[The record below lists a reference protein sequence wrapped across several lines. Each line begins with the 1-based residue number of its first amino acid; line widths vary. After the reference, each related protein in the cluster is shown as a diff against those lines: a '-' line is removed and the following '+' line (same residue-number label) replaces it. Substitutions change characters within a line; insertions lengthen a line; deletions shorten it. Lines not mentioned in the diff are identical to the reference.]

1 MTAMEK
7 SAKRSGKRA
16 AARMRAIRRK
26 AAAWQRRA
34 RRAVAI
40 ALIAASIAEA
50 PTRLAHAQIGQLGG
64 AGGAAG
70 VGQGAMGSV
79 GGLVNGAAQ
88 RLGDLEENGPGFM
101 YYGINAADRGLG
113 YRGSYYTVGGFIPY
127 AEDDL
132 GGVWNADLRGHL
144 SNYGG
149 FFSNVGAV
157 RKQFWGGTLFG
168 VGVYWDYD
176 GDQNQYSNTTISDS
190 SGSYVFA
197 GGQTY
202 NQVGVS
208 TEWLTDYGN
217 LRSNGYI
224 PVGNTAQQMG
234 PFVGHSLLCQNGIN
248 AGLAGADLEV
258 GAYIP
263 GLADWAGMVSV
274 GGYAFGNARYNNV
287 NGTDLVP
294 YFGGVYTRMDLT
306 LIRNWD
312 FSLQANNDSFFD
324 WTGFARLTYRMGG
337 SRRRNVPDQME
348 QPMMRNEHVVRAH
361 QAPVQAI
368 NPMTGTPFYVIHVDN
383 TTSLAP
389 NTGAPGTWETPVTTL
404 AQAQAKEFRRA
415 NGPTAVPGKGDYD
428 IVFVHIGQS
437 ATCPYETP
445 VGGYQFQANNQYLVG
460 EGTSLKLCTSN
471 CGEIAL
477 WSNTASSLYPVI
489 TNPRPDEAAIVL
501 TNAAGTTS
509 GATVDH
515 VRITGSAIGISDGP
529 GLPAASP
536 TTGPG
541 TATVNDVQIYGNGP
555 GQRGVQIN
563 DLAGNSGTFNFSKM
577 NMQKLTN
584 DGFVVDAS
592 SGGNPNVNLSNSTI
606 NNTTGSAV
614 LVANLNDTGRVRV
627 VGSTITNSTQAGVY
641 VGNGNAYIGTS
652 SFSKNAL
659 AGVYVQDD
667 DPIVSGV
674 TGGLST
680 VQVTNSTF
688 DGNQVGI
695 WAVANTGTTN
705 MTITNNVIT
714 TNSSPA
720 GANGV
725 ILAVGDL
732 TGSGTTGVM
741 NAAVVGNTITPVIA
755 TTVVDTA
762 TTTTTTGTTTSTTTT
777 YSSIGNILLTTAGTA
792 TFNSAGEVTGYTSYG
807 TLNIKAA
814 DQPQMQSMNS
824 NAGVALLPLP
834 VQSGSTQY
842 YVIPPPPTFD
852 ASLMVPLPNP

>member
-1 MTAMEK
+1 MEK
-7 SAKRSGKRA
+7 SANRSGKRA
-16 AARMRAIRRK
+16 AARVRALRRK

-70 VGQGAMGSV
+70 VGQGGMGAV
-79 GGLVNGAAQ
+79 GGLVNGAAA
-88 RLGDLEENGPGFM
+88 RLADLEANGPGFM

-113 YRGSYYTVGGFIPY
+113 YRGSYYTVGGFVPY

-132 GGVWNADLRGHL
+132 GGVWNADLRAHL

-168 VGVYWDYD
+168 LGVYWDYD
-176 GDQNQYSNTTISDS
+176 GDQNQYSPTTISDS
-190 SGSYVFA
+190 SGSYTFA

-202 NQVGVS
+202 QQVGVS
-208 TEWLTDYGN
+208 AEWLTDYGN

-224 PVGNTAQQMG
+224 PCGTTAQTMG
-234 PFVGHSLLCQNGIN
+234 PFVGNSLLCQNGIN

-274 GGYAFGNARYNNV
+274 GGYAFGNARYDNV
-287 NGTDLVP
+287 DGTDLVP

-348 QPMMRNEHVVRAH
+348 QPMMRNEHVVRAY

-368 NPMTGTPFYVIHVDN
+368 NAMTGLPYEVFHVDN
-383 TTSLAP
+383 TTTTLPAG
-389 NTGAPGTWETPVTTL
+389 TGTWENPFTTL
-404 AQAQAKEFRRA
+404 QQAQAA
-415 NGPTAVPGKGDYD
+415 ATADYD

-437 ATCPYETP
+437 ETCPYETP

-460 EGTSLKLCTSN
+460 EGTSLQLCTAN
-471 CGEIAL
+471 CGLIDV

-489 TNPRPDEAAIVL
+489 TNPRPNEAAIVL

-536 TTGPG
+536 ATGPG

-592 SGGNPNVNLSNSTI
+592 SGGNPIVNLSNSTI
-606 NNTTGSAV
+606 NNTTGSGV
-614 LVANLNDTGRVRV
+614 VVANLNDTGRVRV
-627 VGSTITNSTQAGVY
+627 VDSTITRSSQAGVY

-652 SFSKNAL
+652 AFSRNAL
-659 AGVYVQDD
+659 AGVYVQDN
-667 DPIVSGV
+667 DPTVTSPPPGV
-674 TGGLST
+674 ST
-680 VQVTNSTF
+680 VQVTNSNF
-688 DGNQVGI
+688 NENPVGI
-695 WAVANTGTTN
+695 WGIANSGTTN
-705 MTITNNVIT
+705 LTITNNTIT

-725 ILAVGDL
+725 ILAVGSL
-732 TGSGTTGVM
+732 TGSGTTGVL
-741 NAAVVGNTITPVIA
+741 NGAVIGNTITPVIA
-755 TTVVDTA
+755 TTVVDTS
-762 TTTTTTGTTTSTTTT
+762 TTTTTTGTTTSTSTT
-777 YSSIGNILLTTAGTA
+777 YSSIGNILLTTAGTPIFSG
-792 TFNSAGEVTGYTSYG
+792 TTTGDVTGFTSYG

-814 DQPQMQSMNS
+814 DQPQLQSMNR
-824 NAGVALLPLP
+824 NAGVAQLPVP
-834 VQSGSTQY
+834 VQSGSSQY
-842 YVIPPPPTFD
+842 YVIPPPPTYD
-852 ASLMVPLPNP
+852 ASLVVPLPNP

>member
-1 MTAMEK
+1 MEK
-7 SAKRSGKRA
+7 SANRSGKRA
-16 AARMRAIRRK
+16 AARIRAIRRK

-70 VGQGAMGSV
+70 VGQGGMGAV
-79 GGLVNGAAQ
+79 GGLVNGAAA
-88 RLGDLEENGPGFM
+88 RLTDLEANGPGFM

-113 YRGSYYTVGGFIPY
+113 YRGSYYTVGGFVPY

-132 GGVWNADLRGHL
+132 GGVWNADLRAHL

-168 VGVYWDYD
+168 LGVFWDFD
-176 GDQNQYSNTTISDS
+176 GDQNQYSNTTITDK
-190 SGSYVFA
+190 SGSYVFS

-202 NQVGVS
+202 QQVGVS
-208 TEWLTDYGN
+208 AEWLTDYGN

-224 PVGNTAQQMG
+224 PCGTTAQTMG
-234 PFVGHSLLCQNGIN
+234 PFVGNSLLCQNGIN

-361 QAPVQAI
+361 QAPVQATFF
-368 NPMTGTPFYVIHVDN
+368 NPTTGTVQPYEVFHVDN
-383 TTSLAP
+383 TTTTKPAG
-389 NTGAPGTWETPVTTL
+389 TGTWENPFTTL
-404 AQAQAKEFRRA
+404 QQAQ
-415 NGPTAVPGKGDYD
+415 TAATADYD

-437 ATCPYETP
+437 PTCPYYTP
-445 VGGYQFQANNQYLVG
+445 ADGYQFQANNQYLVG
-460 EGTSLKLCTSN
+460 EGTSLQLCTAN
-471 CGEIAL
+471 CGNISV
-477 WSNTASSLYPVI
+477 WSNTAQTTYPVI
-489 TNPRPDEAAIVL
+489 QNNEGGPAINLQGAATNV
-501 TNAAGTTS
+501 
-509 GATVDH
+509 TVDH
-515 VRITGSAIGISDGP
+515 VRITGSTVGISDGA
-529 GLPAASP
+529 GRAA
-536 TTGPG
+536 G
-541 TATVNDVQIYGNGP
+541 TVATVNDVQIYGNGP
-555 GQRGVQIN
+555 GQTGVEI
-563 DLAGNSGTFNFSKM
+563 LNSDNATLTFTKM
-577 NMQKLTN
+577 NLQNMTN
-584 DGFVVDAS
+584 DGFYVQGSGDA
-592 SGGNPNVNLSNSTI
+592 GPIVNIGASTI
-606 NNTTGSAV
+606 NNTTGSGVMVNNVGGDA
-614 LVANLNDTGRVRV
+614 GRVRV
-627 VGSTITNSTQAGVY
+627 TGSQITNSSNSGVY
-641 VGNGNAYIGTS
+641 VASGNAYVGTS
-652 SFSKNAL
+652 KFSKNVV
-659 AGVYVQDD
+659 AGVYVQDSTF
-667 DPIVSGV
+667 VTSG
-674 TGGLST
+674 TGTPGTSN
-680 VQVTNSTF
+680 VQVDKSSF
-688 DGNQVGI
+688 RDSAVGV
-695 WAVANTGTTN
+695 WGVANSGTTN
-705 MTITNNVIT
+705 LTITNNAIT

-725 ILAVGDL
+725 ILAVGN
-732 TGSGTTGVM
+732 TTTSGTTGVL
-741 NAAVVGNTITPVIA
+741 NAAVVGNVITPVLTT
-755 TTVVDTA
+755 TTVDTF
-762 TTTTTTGTTTSTTTT
+762 TSTTTTGTTTGTTTT
-777 YSSIGNILLTTAGTA
+777 YSSIGNILLSTAGTPIFSGSSS
-792 TFNSAGEVTGYTSYG
+792 TVTGFTSLG

-814 DQPQMQSMNS
+814 DQPQLQSMNS
-824 NAGVALLPLP
+824 NAGVALLPVP
-834 VQSGSTQY
+834 VQSGSSQY
-842 YVIPPPPTFD
+842 YVIPPPPNFNT
-852 ASLMVPLPNP
+852 SLQVPTPSP

>member
-7 SAKRSGKRA
+7 SANRSGKRA
-16 AARMRAIRRK
+16 AARIRAIRRK

-70 VGQGAMGSV
+70 VGQGGMGAV
-79 GGLVNGAAQ
+79 GGLVNGAAA
-88 RLGDLEENGPGFM
+88 RLTDLEENGPGFM

-113 YRGSYYTVGGFIPY
+113 YRGSYYTVGGFVPY

-132 GGVWNADLRGHL
+132 GGVWNADLRAHL

-168 VGVYWDYD
+168 LGVFWDFD
-176 GDQNQYSNTTISDS
+176 GDQNQYSNTTLSDS
-190 SGSYVFA
+190 SGSYTFA

-208 TEWLTDYGN
+208 AEWLTDYGN

-224 PVGNTAQQMG
+224 PVGTTAQQMG
-234 PFVGHSLLCQNGIN
+234 PFVGNSLLCQNGIN

-348 QPMMRNEHVVRAH
+348 QPMMRNEHIVRAH

-368 NPMTGTPFYVIHVDN
+368 NAMTGLPYEVFHVDN
-383 TTSLAP
+383 TT
-389 NTGAPGTWETPVTTL
+389 NTLPAGNGTWENPFTTL
-404 AQAQAKEFRRA
+404 QQAQ
-415 NGPTAVPGKGDYD
+415 TAATADYD
-428 IVFVHIGQS
+428 MVFVHIGQS
-437 ATCPYETP
+437 ETCPYEAP

-460 EGTSLKLCTSN
+460 EGTSLQLCTAN
-471 CGEIAL
+471 CGLIDV
-477 WSNTASSLYPVI
+477 WSNTSSSLYPVI
-489 TNPRPDEAAIVL
+489 TNPNGPAVVL
-501 TNAAGTTS
+501 TNAAGTVT

-515 VRITGSAIGISDGP
+515 IQITGAQVGITDGP
-529 GLPAASP
+529 GLP
-536 TTGPG
+536 GG
-541 TATVNDVQIYGNGP
+541 GIATVNDVRITGNGP
-555 GQRGVQIN
+555 SQTGVVIL
-563 DLAGNSGTFNFSKM
+563 DAAENSGTFNFTKM
-577 NMQKLTN
+577 KLQNLTA
-584 DGFVVDAS
+584 DGFVVSVTGTGA
-592 SGGNPNVNLSNSTI
+592 PNVNISNSLI
-606 NNTTGSAV
+606 NNTTGSGVVVNGV
-614 LVANLNDTGRVRV
+614 LGEGRVQV
-627 VGSTITNSTQAGVY
+627 TNSTITNSSDAGVF
-641 VGNGNAYIGTS
+641 VGNGNAYVGNST
-652 SFSKNAL
+652 FRGNAI
-659 AGVYVQDD
+659 AGVYVQDS
-667 DPIVSGV
+667 PTSEPTTTPGTSI
-674 TGGLST
+674 
-680 VQVTNSTF
+680 VQVSNSTF
-688 DGNQVGI
+688 SEQAVGI
-695 WAVANTGTTN
+695 WALANTGTTN
-705 MTITNNVIT
+705 MTITNNIIT
-714 TNSSPA
+714 TNSSPV

-725 ILAVGDL
+725 ILAVGSV
-732 TGSGTTGVM
+732 TGSGTTGVL
-741 NAAVVGNTITPVIA
+741 NGAVIGNSIAPVIA
-755 TTVVDTA
+755 TTVVDTSS
-762 TTTTTTGTTTSTTTT
+762 TTTTTGTTTSTTTT
-777 YSSIGNILLTTAGTA
+777 YSSIGNILLSTAGTPIFSG
-792 TFNSAGEVTGYTSYG
+792 TTSGDVIGFTSYG

-814 DQPQMQSMNS
+814 DQPQLQSMNR
-824 NAGVALLPLP
+824 NAGVALLPVP
-834 VQSGSTQY
+834 VQSGSSQY

-852 ASLMVPLPNP
+852 ASLVVPTPVP

>member
-7 SAKRSGKRA
+7 SANRSRKRA
-16 AARMRAIRRK
+16 AARIRAIRCK
-26 AAAWQRRA
+26 AAAWQRQA

-70 VGQGAMGSV
+70 VGQGGMGAV
-79 GGLVNGAAQ
+79 GGLVNGAAE
-88 RLGDLEENGPGFM
+88 RLTDLEANGPGFM

-113 YRGSYYTVGGFIPY
+113 YRGSYYTVGGFVPY

-132 GGVWNADLRGHL
+132 GGVWNADLRAHL

-168 VGVYWDYD
+168 LGVFWDFD
-176 GDQNQYSNTTISDS
+176 GDQNQYSDTTITDG
-190 SGSYVFA
+190 SGSYVFS

-202 NQVGVS
+202 QQVGVS
-208 TEWLTDYGN
+208 AEWLTDYGN

-224 PVGNTAQQMG
+224 PVGNTAQTMG
-234 PFVGHSLLCQNGIN
+234 PFVGNSRLCQNGIN

-361 QAPVQAI
+361 QAPVQATFF
-368 NPMTGTPFYVIHVDN
+368 NPQTGTVQPYEVFHVDN
-383 TTSLAP
+383 TTTTSPAG
-389 NTGAPGTWETPVTTL
+389 NGTWENPFTTL
-404 AQAQAKEFRRA
+404 QQAQNAA
-415 NGPTAVPGKGDYD
+415 TADYD
-428 IVFVHIGQS
+428 MVFVHIGQS
-437 ATCPYETP
+437 ATSPYETP
-445 VGGYQFQANNQYLVG
+445 VAGYQFQANNQYLVG
-460 EGTSLKLCTSN
+460 EGTSLQLSTAN
-471 CGEIAL
+471 CGL
-477 WSNTASSLYPVI
+477 VDVCSNTASSLYPVI
-489 TNPRPDEAAIVL
+489 TNTQPGQAAIVL

-515 VRITGSAIGISDGP
+515 VRITGSPIGISDGV
-529 GLPAASP
+529 GLPASSP

-563 DLAGNSGTFNFSKM
+563 DLAGNSGTLNFSKM
-577 NMQKLTN
+577 NLQNLTN
-584 DGFVVDAS
+584 DGFVVSAGA
-592 SGGNPNVNLSNSTI
+592 GGNPNVNISSSTI
-606 NNTTGSAV
+606 NNTAGSGV
-614 LVANLNDTGRVRV
+614 LVANLNDTGRVQI

-652 SFSKNAL
+652 TFSKNAL
-659 AGVYVQDD
+659 AGVYVQDN
-667 DPIVSGV
+667 DPTVSAPTPGI
-674 TGGLST
+674 ST
-680 VQVTNSTF
+680 VQVTNSSF
-688 DGNQVGI
+688 LENPVGI
-695 WAVANTGTTN
+695 WGIANSGTTN
-705 MTITNNVIT
+705 MTITNNTIT
-714 TNSSPA
+714 TNSSPV

-725 ILAVGDL
+725 ILAVGSL
-732 TGSGTTGVM
+732 TGSGTTGVL
-741 NAAVVGNTITPVIA
+741 NGAIIGHSIAPVIA

-777 YSSIGNILLTTAGTA
+777 YSSIGNILLTTAGTPIFDAA
-792 TFNSAGEVTGYTSYG
+792 TGAVTGFNSFG

-814 DQPQMQSMNS
+814 DQPQLQSMNR
-824 NAGVALLPLP
+824 NAGVAQLPVP
-834 VQSGSTQY
+834 VQSGSSQY
-842 YVIPPPPTFD
+842 YVIPPPPTYD
-852 ASLMVPLPNP
+852 ASLVVPLPNP

>member
-1 MTAMEK
+1 MEK
-7 SAKRSGKRA
+7 SANRSGKRA
-16 AARMRAIRRK
+16 AARVRAIRRK

-34 RRAVAI
+34 RRTVAI
-40 ALIAASIAEA
+40 ALIAASIAET

-79 GGLVNGAAQ
+79 GGLVNGAVQ
-88 RLGDLEENGPGFM
+88 RLGDLEENGPGWM

-113 YRGSYYTVGGFIPY
+113 YRGSYYTVGGFVPY

-132 GGVWNADLRGHL
+132 GGVWNADLRAHL

-168 VGVYWDYD
+168 LGVYWDFD
-176 GDQNQYSNTTISDS
+176 GDQNQYSDTTITDK
-190 SGSYVFA
+190 SGSYTFA

-202 NQVGVS
+202 QQVGVS
-208 TEWLTDYGN
+208 AEWLTDYGN

-224 PVGNTAQQMG
+224 PCGTTAQTMG
-234 PFVGHSLLCQNGIN
+234 PFVGNSLLCQTGIN

-348 QPMMRNEHVVRAH
+348 QPMMRNEHVVRAY

-368 NPMTGTPFYVIHVDN
+368 NAMTGLPYEVFHVDN
-383 TTSLAP
+383 TTTTLPAG
-389 NTGAPGTWETPVTTL
+389 TGTWENPFTTL
-404 AQAQAKEFRRA
+404 TQAQAA
-415 NGPTAVPGKGDYD
+415 AQADYN

-437 ATCPYETP
+437 ETCPYETP
-445 VGGYQFQANNQYLVG
+445 VGGYQFQADNQYLIG
-460 EGTSLKLCTSN
+460 EGTSLQLCTAN
-471 CGEIAL
+471 CGLIDV
-477 WSNTASSLYPVI
+477 WSKTTSSLYPVI
-489 TNPRPDEAAIVL
+489 TNPSGPAVVL
-501 TNAAGTTS
+501 TGVNPTTGLS
-509 GATVDH
+509 TTGATVDH
-515 VRITGSAIGISDGP
+515 LQITGAPVGITDGP
-529 GLPAASP
+529 GLPV
-536 TTGPG
+536 GG
-541 TATVNDVQIYGNGP
+541 IATVNDVRITGNGP
-555 GQRGVQIN
+555 SQTGVLITGSTSLTPT
-563 DLAGNSGTFNFSKM
+563 DIVTLNFT
-577 NMQKLTN
+577 NMKLQNLTA
-584 DGFVVDAS
+584 DGFVVNAGGRTPIVNISDS
-592 SGGNPNVNLSNSTI
+592 SINRTSGSGVVVNELGT
-606 NNTTGSAV
+606 
-614 LVANLNDTGRVRV
+614 DGRVAV
-627 VGSTITNSTQAGVY
+627 TKSTITNSTVAGVY
-641 VGNGNAYIGTS
+641 VGSGTALVEKS
-652 SFSKNAL
+652 TFRGNAL
-659 AGVYVQDD
+659 AGVYVQDSPTSD
-667 DPIVSGV
+667 ASG
-674 TGGLST
+674 TTAGTSI
-680 VQVTNSTF
+680 VQVANSAF
-688 DGNQVGI
+688 SNQAVGI

-720 GANGV
+720 GANGI
-725 ILAVGDL
+725 ILAVGDSP
-732 TGSGTTGVM
+732 TGTHTGVM

-755 TTVVDTA
+755 TSVVDTFS
-762 TTTTTTGTTTSTTTT
+762 TTSGTTTVSGSSTT
-777 YSSIGNILLTTAGTA
+777 YSSVGNILLATTGTP
-792 TFNSAGEVTGYTSYG
+792 TFGIGGAVTGFTSYG
-807 TLNIKAA
+807 TLNIKSA
-814 DQPQMQSMNS
+814 DQAQLQSMNS
-824 NAGVALLPLP
+824 NAGVAVLPVP
-834 VQSGSTQY
+834 VQSGTTQY
-842 YVIPPPPTFD
+842 FVIPPPPNYNT
-852 ASLMVPLPNP
+852 SLTVPQPLP

>member
-1 MTAMEK
+1 MEK
-7 SAKRSGKRA
+7 SANRSGKRA
-16 AARMRAIRRK
+16 AARIRAIRRK

-70 VGQGAMGSV
+70 VGQGGMGAV
-79 GGLVNGAAQ
+79 GGLVNGAVQ

-113 YRGSYYTVGGFIPY
+113 YRGSYYTVGGFVPY

-132 GGVWNADLRGHL
+132 GGVWNADLRAHL

-168 VGVYWDYD
+168 LGVFWDFD
-176 GDQNQYSNTTISDS
+176 GDQNQYSNTTLSDS
-190 SGSYVFA
+190 SGSYTFA

-208 TEWLTDYGN
+208 AEWLTDYGN

-224 PVGNTAQQMG
+224 PVGTTAQQMG
-234 PFVGHSLLCQNGIN
+234 PFVGNSLLCHNGIN

-348 QPMMRNEHVVRAH
+348 QPMMRNEHIVRAH

-368 NPMTGTPFYVIHVDN
+368 NARTGLPYEVFHVDN
-383 TTSLAP
+383 TTTTLPAG
-389 NTGAPGTWETPVTTL
+389 NGTWENPFTTL
-404 AQAQAKEFRRA
+404 QQAQTAARA
-415 NGPTAVPGKGDYD
+415 DYD
-428 IVFVHIGQS
+428 MVFVHIGQS
-437 ATCPYETP
+437 ATSPYETP
-445 VGGYQFQANNQYLVG
+445 VAGYQFQANNQYLVG
-460 EGTSLKLCTSN
+460 EGTSLQLSTAN
-471 CGEIAL
+471 CGL
-477 WSNTASSLYPVI
+477 VDVWSNTASSLYPVI
-489 TNPRPDEAAIVL
+489 TNPVGPAVVL
-501 TNAAGTTS
+501 TNGATT

-515 VRITGSAIGISDGP
+515 IQITGAVVGITDGT
-529 GLPAASP
+529 GLP
-536 TTGPG
+536 GG
-541 TATVNDVQIYGNGP
+541 GIATVNDVRITGNGP
-555 GQRGVQIN
+555 SQTGVVITDTAEN
-563 DLAGNSGTFNFSKM
+563 GGTFNFTKM
-577 NMQKLTN
+577 KLQNLTA
-584 DGFVVDAS
+584 DGFVVSVTGTGA
-592 SGGNPNVNLSNSTI
+592 PNVNISKSLI
-606 NNTTGSAV
+606 NNTTGSGVVVNGV
-614 LVANLNDTGRVRV
+614 LGEGRVQV
-627 VGSTITNSTQAGVY
+627 TNSTITNSSDAGVF
-641 VGNGNAYIGTS
+641 VGNGNAYVGNST
-652 SFSKNAL
+652 FRGNAI
-659 AGVYVQDD
+659 AGVYVQDS
-667 DPIVSGV
+667 PTSEPTTTPGTSI
-674 TGGLST
+674 
-680 VQVTNSTF
+680 VQVSNSTF
-688 DGNQVGI
+688 SEQAVGI
-695 WAVANTGTTN
+695 WALANTGTTN
-705 MTITNNVIT
+705 MTITNNIIT
-714 TNSSPA
+714 TNSSPV

-725 ILAVGDL
+725 ILAVGSL
-732 TGSGTTGVM
+732 TGSGTTGVL
-741 NAAVVGNTITPVIA
+741 NGAVIGNTIAPVIA
-755 TTVVDTA
+755 TTVVDTSS
-762 TTTTTTGTTTSTTTT
+762 TTTTTGTTTSTSTT
-777 YSSIGNILLTTAGTA
+777 YSSIGNILLTTAGTPIFSG
-792 TFNSAGEVTGYTSYG
+792 TTSGDVIGFTSYG

-814 DQPQMQSMNS
+814 DQPQLQSMNR
-824 NAGVALLPLP
+824 NAGVALLPVP
-834 VQSGSTQY
+834 VQSGSSQY

-852 ASLMVPLPNP
+852 ASLVVPTPVP

>member
-7 SAKRSGKRA
+7 SANRSGKRA
-16 AARMRAIRRK
+16 AARIRAIRRK

-70 VGQGAMGSV
+70 VGQGGMGAV
-79 GGLVNGAAQ
+79 GGLVNGAVQ

-113 YRGSYYTVGGFIPY
+113 YRGSYYTVGGFVPY

-132 GGVWNADLRGHL
+132 GGVWNADLRAHL

-168 VGVYWDYD
+168 LGVFWDFD
-176 GDQNQYSNTTISDS
+176 GDQNQYSNTTLSDS
-190 SGSYVFA
+190 SGSYTFA

-208 TEWLTDYGN
+208 AEWLTDYGN

-224 PVGNTAQQMG
+224 PVGTTAQQMG
-234 PFVGHSLLCQNGIN
+234 PFVGNSLLCQNGIN

-368 NPMTGTPFYVIHVDN
+368 NAMTGLPYEVFHVDN
-383 TTSLAP
+383 TT
-389 NTGAPGTWETPVTTL
+389 NTLPAGNGTWENPFTTL
-404 AQAQAKEFRRA
+404 QQAQ
-415 NGPTAVPGKGDYD
+415 TAATADYD
-428 IVFVHIGQS
+428 MVFVHIGQS
-437 ATCPYETP
+437 ETCPYEAP

-460 EGTSLKLCTSN
+460 EGTSLQLCTAN
-471 CGEIAL
+471 CGLIDV
-477 WSNTASSLYPVI
+477 WSNTSSSLYPVI
-489 TNPRPDEAAIVL
+489 TNTQPGEAAIVL

-515 VRITGSAIGISDGP
+515 VRITGSPIGISDGP
-529 GLPAASP
+529 GLPASSP

-541 TATVNDVQIYGNGP
+541 TATVNDVQIFGNGP

-563 DLAGNSGTFNFSKM
+563 DLAGNSGTLNFSKM
-577 NMQKLTN
+577 NLQNLTN
-584 DGFVVDAS
+584 DGFVVSAGA
-592 SGGNPNVNLSNSTI
+592 GGNPNVNISSSTI
-606 NNTTGSAV
+606 NNTAGSGV
-614 LVANLNDTGRVRV
+614 FVANLNDTGRVQI

-652 SFSKNAL
+652 KFSKNAL
-659 AGVYVQDD
+659 AGVYVQDN
-667 DPIVSGV
+667 DPTVSAPTPGI
-674 TGGLST
+674 ST

-688 DGNQVGI
+688 LDNPVGI
-695 WAVANTGTTN
+695 WGIANSGTTN

-714 TNSSPA
+714 TNSSPV

-725 ILAVGDL
+725 ILAVGSL
-732 TGSGTTGVM
+732 TGSGTTGVL
-741 NAAVVGNTITPVIA
+741 NGAVIGNTIAPVIA
-755 TTVVDTA
+755 TTVVDTSS
-762 TTTTTTGTTTSTTTT
+762 TTTTTGTTTSTSTT
-777 YSSIGNILLTTAGTA
+777 YSSIGNILLTTAGTPIFSG
-792 TFNSAGEVTGYTSYG
+792 TTSGDVIGFTSYG

-814 DQPQMQSMNS
+814 DQPQLQSMNR
-824 NAGVALLPLP
+824 NAGVALLPVP
-834 VQSGSTQY
+834 VQSGSSQY

-852 ASLMVPLPNP
+852 ASLVVPLPNP

>member
-7 SAKRSGKRA
+7 SANRSGKRA
-16 AARMRAIRRK
+16 AARIRAIRRK
-26 AAAWQRRA
+26 AAAWQRQA

-50 PTRLAHAQIGQLGG
+50 PTRLAHAQVGQLGG

-70 VGQGAMGSV
+70 VGQGGMGAV
-79 GGLVNGAAQ
+79 GGLVNGAAA
-88 RLGDLEENGPGFM
+88 RLTDLEENGPGFM

-113 YRGSYYTVGGFIPY
+113 YRGSYYTVGGFVPY

-132 GGVWNADLRGHL
+132 GGVWNADLRAHL

-168 VGVYWDYD
+168 LGVFWDFD
-176 GDQNQYSNTTISDS
+176 GDQNQYSPTTLIDS
-190 SGSYVFA
+190 SGSYTFA

-208 TEWLTDYGN
+208 AEWLTDYGN

-224 PVGNTAQQMG
+224 PVGTTAQQMG
-234 PFVGHSLLCQNGIN
+234 PFVGNSLLCQNGIN

-348 QPMMRNEHVVRAH
+348 QPMMRNEHIVRAH
-361 QAPVQAI
+361 QAPVQATFF
-368 NPMTGTPFYVIHVDN
+368 NPQTGTVQPYEVFHVDN
-383 TTSLAP
+383 TTTTSPAG
-389 NTGAPGTWETPVTTL
+389 NGTWENPFTTL
-404 AQAQAKEFRRA
+404 QQAQNAA
-415 NGPTAVPGKGDYD
+415 TADYD

-437 ATCPYETP
+437 ATSPYETP
-445 VGGYQFQANNQYLVG
+445 VAGYQFLANNQYLVG
-460 EGTSLKLCTSN
+460 EGTSLQLSTAN
-471 CGEIAL
+471 CGL
-477 WSNTASSLYPVI
+477 VDVWSNTSSSLYPVI
-489 TNPRPDEAAIVL
+489 TNTQPGQAAIVL

-515 VRITGSAIGISDGP
+515 VRITGSPIGISDGF
-529 GLPAASP
+529 GLPASSP

-541 TATVNDVQIYGNGP
+541 TSTVNDVQIYGNGP

-563 DLAGNSGTFNFSKM
+563 DLAGNSGTLNFSKM
-577 NMQKLTN
+577 NLQNLTN
-584 DGFVVDAS
+584 DGFVVSAGA
-592 SGGNPNVNLSNSTI
+592 GGNPNVNISNSTI
-606 NNTTGSAV
+606 NNTAGSGV
-614 LVANLNDTGRVRV
+614 FVANVNDTGRVQI

-652 SFSKNAL
+652 TFSKNAL
-659 AGVYVQDD
+659 AGVYVQDN
-667 DPIVSGV
+667 DPTVSAPTPGI
-674 TGGLST
+674 ST

-688 DGNQVGI
+688 LENPVGI
-695 WAVANTGTTN
+695 WGIANSGTTN
-705 MTITNNVIT
+705 MTITNNTIT
-714 TNSSPA
+714 TNSSPV

-725 ILAVGDL
+725 ILAVGSL
-732 TGSGTTGVM
+732 TGSGTTGVL
-741 NAAVVGNTITPVIA
+741 NGAVIGNTIAPVIA
-755 TTVVDTA
+755 TTVVDTSS
-762 TTTTTTGTTTSTTTT
+762 TTTTTGTTTSTSTT
-777 YSSIGNILLTTAGTA
+777 YSSIGNILLTTAGTPIFSG
-792 TFNSAGEVTGYTSYG
+792 TTSGDVIGFTSYG

-814 DQPQMQSMNS
+814 DQPQLQSMNR
-824 NAGVALLPLP
+824 NAGVALLPVP
-834 VQSGSTQY
+834 VQSGSSQY

-852 ASLMVPLPNP
+852 ASLVVPLPNP